1 MSDAG
6 DTRTGD
12 GEGGRTDRN
21 HRTPII
27 AAVITG
33 AATVVAAVIAAVL
46 AGGGTSKESPAVAVP
61 TTSQQTSAASPT
73 SPPTTSQPVQT
84 LPATSSVPEPS
95 PTAARIV
102 ASPDSAAEGTVIT
115 ITGSG
120 FAAGEQVRIIFN
132 GTYGKTIDLRD
143 VTAGSNGGFA
153 AQIKVPDDSVNSD
166 QPQSFEARG
175 LNSQSRA
182 DTPFH
187 ITG

>member
-6 DTRTGD
+6 DTRTSD

-33 AATVVAAVIAAVL
+33 AATVVASVIAAVL
-46 AGGGTSKESPAVAVP
+46 EGGGTPKESPAAV

-73 SPPTTSQPVQT
+73 APPTTSQPVQT
-84 LPATSSVPEPS
+84 LPPTSSAPEPS

-132 GTYGKTIDLRD
+132 GTYGNMIDLRD
-143 VTAGSNGGFA
+143 VTAGSDGGFA

-175 LNSQSRA
+175 LESQSRA